1 MDQSP
6 RFFHRRSIRLQGY
19 DYSQPGGYFITLV
32 TDHRAEIFG
41 SIVGNAVQLSVLG
54 QMVREEWFRS
64 GEIRKEICL
73 YEDEFV
79 VMPNHIHGIVW
90 IVRKEGEEILND
102 NVKIRSTDKDG
113 YRPPKAKSL
122 AAYIAGYKAVVTS
135 RARRDLAIS
144 TVWQRS
150 YYEHILRSEKEHQ
163 QIWNYIDANPQ
174 QWLEDQLH
182 PCAPPNPFNQ
192 S

>member
-1 MDQSP
+1 MLTTMDPSP

-90 IVRKEGEEILND
+90 IVRKEGEEIVND
-102 NVKIRSTDKDG
+102 NVKIRSTG
-113 YRPPKAKSL
+113 
-122 AAYIAGYKAVVTS
+122 
-135 RARRDLAIS
+135 
-144 TVWQRS
+144 
-150 YYEHILRSEKEHQ
+150 
-163 QIWNYIDANPQ
+163 
-174 QWLEDQLH
+174 
-182 PCAPPNPFNQ
+182 
-192 S
+192 